1 MLKDEY
7 GKLLAE
13 YRKVGG
19 PEFDQHDIDQA
30 AISYAYN
37 TCAVEGNTIS
47 LGETE
52 TIIITDKVVP
62 GHTLR
67 EHLEIKDAHEAF
79 MKMYGF
85 IEEGFDMSE
94 SLAMTFH
101 KLNTRSWIKE
111 ESSGQYKTITNRVGG
126 RSTPYPEKARQL
138 FKDLFKKLLEIKD
151 PFERASK
158 LHLETVLIHPW
169 QDGNGRT
176 ARLMMNYELLK
187 NGHGHLQISKNDKDI
202 YFKAIRDAID
212 QKSPQPFHDF
222 LYQLGIQTY
231 QKKIDFL
238 KKKSTGSQGDSVW
251 DYNSVADLY

>member
-1 MLKDEY
+1 MLKEDY
-7 GKLLAE
+7 DRLLAE

-52 TIIITDKVVP
+52 TIIITDKVVS
-62 GHTLR
+62 GHSLR
-67 EHLEIKDAHEAF
+67 EHMEIKDAHDAF
-79 MKMYGF
+79 KRMHGF
-85 IEEGFDMSE
+85 IKEGFEMSE

-101 KLNTRSWIKE
+101 RLNTRSWIKE

-126 RSTPYPEKARQL
+126 RSTPYPEKAKQL
-138 FKDLFKKLLEIKD
+138 FKDLFTKLNKVKA
-151 PFERASK
+151 PFLRASQ

-176 ARLMMNYELLK
+176 ARLMMNYELVR
-187 NGHGHLQISKNDKDI
+187 NGHGHLQISKNDKDT
-202 YFKAIRDAID
+202 YFKAIRESID
-212 QKSPQPFHDF
+212 MKDSQPFHDF
-222 LYQLGIQTY
+222 LYQLAIQTY
-231 QKKIDFL
+231 QKKIEFL
-238 KKKSTGSQGDSVW
+238 KKKDITSQKDSVW
-251 DYNSVADLY
+251 GYNHSLEIY